1 MKLLINVLTVALLLL
16 VLAVGVLF
24 AVQNTDVVALD
35 LLVLQ
40 LPERSIALWV
50 LVAFALGG
58 VLGMLT
64 SMGLVL
70 RLRTRLASI
79 RRQLARQEKQASSQ
93 ALVEQAP
100 AS

>member
-1 MKLLINVLTVALLLL
+1 MKLLISVITVALLLM

-24 AVQNTDVVALD
+24 AVQNTDMVALD
-35 LLVLQ
+35 LVVLK

-50 LVAFALGG
+50 LLAFALGG
-58 VLGMLT
+58 VIGMLT

-79 RRQLARQEKQASSQ
+79 RRQLARQEKQASRQ
-93 ALVEQAP
+93 ALAEQTP
-100 AS
+100 AG